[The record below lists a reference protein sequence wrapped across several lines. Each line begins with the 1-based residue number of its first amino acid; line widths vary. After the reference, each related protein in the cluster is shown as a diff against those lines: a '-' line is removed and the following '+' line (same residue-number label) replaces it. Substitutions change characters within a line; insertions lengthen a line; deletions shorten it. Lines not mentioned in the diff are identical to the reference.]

1 MDEVAAK
8 PVVFAYQDYRLYLRD
23 FRDYQVAHQPGFSVR
38 NFSRRAEIKAPT
50 YLNLVIEG
58 RRNLKSDTVN
68 KFLRALQMSGREARY
83 FETLVLFN
91 QARNEKDR
99 DLYLQRL
106 VALRPQTKLT
116 RLQKDQY
123 AFYKFKYFLTI
134 HQMAYLKDFRADPEW
149 IAERVEPPLK
159 PSVVAFALEAL
170 QRLKLLVHR
179 DGKLQPAEVS
189 FSTPAEV
196 SSIEIKQYH
205 RNMVSDAKEA
215 LFEFDKEVRDFSSL
229 TSPVPLSALPE
240 FKKRIQDF
248 REEINDWLN
257 RRESEA
263 EEVFQLNI
271 QLFPL
276 TRISDP
282 LRRKKAGKSG

>member
-1 MDEVAAK
+1 MPLK
-8 PVVFAYQDYRLYLRD
+8 PIVFNYQDYRLYLRD
-23 FRDYQVAHQPGFSVR
+23 FRDYQAKHQPGFSVR

-58 RRNLKSDTVN
+58 KRNLKADTVN
-68 KFLRALQMSGREARY
+68 KFLRALQLSGRESRY

-91 QARNEKDR
+91 QAGNEKDR

-106 VALRPQTKLT
+106 VELKPQIKLT
-116 RLQKDQY
+116 SLKKDQY

-134 HQMAYLKDFRADPEW
+134 HQMAYLKDFRPDPEW
-149 IAERVEPPLK
+149 IAARVEPPLK

-170 QRLKLLVHR
+170 QRLKLLIQR

-189 FSTPAEV
+189 FATPAEV

-229 TSPVPLSALPE
+229 TIPVPLSVLPE

-257 RRESEA
+257 RKESEA
-263 EEVFQLNI
+263 EEVFQMNV

-276 TRISDP
+276 TRISET
-282 LRRKKAGKSG
+282 LGKSKAGKA